1 MVHHSAITHWY
12 HWSAT
17 VRLKQWECALAACV
31 ALSCTTWTKPCCMIV
46 KNKYCIFQYANNKL
60 PPSGTGSTKKR
71 KDGMNK
77 QWQASSSC
85 ASAHVRNKPWLGW
98 KTTLRLEATS
108 SSLKLVSTI
117 CKAGIVIPISQGT
130 FSWWSPGYP
139 NISPL
144 SNCIPSVGL

>member
-1 MVHHSAITHWY
+1 V
-12 HWSAT
+12 
-17 VRLKQWECALAACV
+17 
-31 ALSCTTWTKPCCMIV
+31 IV
-46 KNKYCIFQYANNKL
+46 KNKYCIFQYAKNKL

-77 QWQASSSC
+77 QWQASSAC

-117 CKAGIVIPISQGT
+117 CKGNTSQ
-130 FSWWSPGYP
+130 
-139 NISPL
+139 NIEREIDKLPRL
-144 SNCIPSVGL
+144 SLIQI